1 MWASKFN
8 SLLFAETIKAATNEI
23 TDKSKREFFYTGGA
37 YLLYVVLGINT
48 DSLRAMKTVAN
59 LSLLLFIRVKQRHEL
74 KYIVTT
80 VGIRYLFFFLYYCG
94 SLFLTTLEASL
105 DKFCIVYTI

>member
-59 LSLLLFIRVKQRHEL
+59 VSLLLFIRVKQRHEL

-80 VGIRYLFFFLYYCG
+80 VGIRYLFFFFIIVDLY
-94 SLFLTTLEASL
+94 FLLPL
-105 DKFCIVYTI
+105 KQV